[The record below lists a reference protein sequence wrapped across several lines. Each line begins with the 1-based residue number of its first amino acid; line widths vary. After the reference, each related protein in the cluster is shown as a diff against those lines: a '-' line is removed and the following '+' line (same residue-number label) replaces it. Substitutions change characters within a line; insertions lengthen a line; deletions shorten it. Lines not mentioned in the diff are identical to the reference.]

1 MKVLQQL
8 YATGEIDLAGLVQR
22 IRSWEAHLL
31 HGDTYRLRRKLF
43 DCYPFMKEEEAYVRE
58 LLKQVKPDAY
68 ED

>member
-1 MKVLQQL
+1 MKLLQQL
-8 YATGEIDLAGLVQR
+8 YATGEIDLEALVQR

-43 DCYPFMKEEEAYVRE
+43 DHYPFVKEEEAYVRA
-58 LLKQVKPDAY
+58 LLKKVKSDAY